1 MSKPNGGFVAVAGGR
16 GHSLGLKAHTGDM
29 NCNGVVDDKDINPFV
44 VYLSDFSAWPGL
56 FPACP
61 ALNGDIN
68 GDGTFPSF
76 KDINPFVVL
85 LSGR

>member
-1 MSKPNGGFVAVAGGR
+1 M
-16 GHSLGLKAHTGDM
+16 
-29 NCNGVVDDKDINPFV
+29 
-44 VYLSDFSAWPGL
+44 YLLDFAAWRGL

-68 GDGTFPSF
+68 GDGTYPSF

-85 LSGR
+85 LSAGG